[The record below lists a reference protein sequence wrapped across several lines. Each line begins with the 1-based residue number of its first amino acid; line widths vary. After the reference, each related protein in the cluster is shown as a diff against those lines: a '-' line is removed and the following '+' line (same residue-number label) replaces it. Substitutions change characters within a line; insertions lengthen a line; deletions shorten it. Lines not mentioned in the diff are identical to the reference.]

1 MRRGADLY
9 EALKDS
15 HPLLTSLLSTG
26 QRCCFETFPHAI
38 TWHLRVGEAK
48 ARHKRPE
55 RTALLAQAGISTAPL
70 TSIDLIDA
78 ALCALAAHRV
88 ASGAACLAFGEPVTG
103 PIPIWICWSPCR
115 RIGWPLSLGLW
126 KPVLWAAN
134 WPITGS
140 LAP

>member
-88 ASGAACLAFGEPVTG
+88 ASGAACLAFGEPDTG
-103 PIPIWICWSPCR
+103 LIVVPERP
-115 RIGWPLSLGLW
+115 GATGETGLDRPNL
-126 KPVLWAAN
+126 PV
-134 WPITGS
+134 
-140 LAP
+140 